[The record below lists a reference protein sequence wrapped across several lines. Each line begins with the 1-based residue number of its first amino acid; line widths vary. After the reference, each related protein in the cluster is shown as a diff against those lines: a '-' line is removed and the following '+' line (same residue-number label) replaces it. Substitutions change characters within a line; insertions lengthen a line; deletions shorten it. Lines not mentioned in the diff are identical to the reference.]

1 MRNPHSAS
9 NVVITKVEYDKLKKS
24 AHALRCLEA
33 GGVDN
38 WEWYSES
45 LQPYYRK
52 YYPEDYDDA
61 SQE

>member
-1 MRNPHSAS
+1 MINPHRPEY
-9 NVVITKVEYDKLKKS
+9 VVITRIEHDKLKKS
-24 AHALRCLEA
+24 RHMLRCLEA

-45 LQPYYRK
+45 LQPHYRK

-61 SQE
+61 RQE